1 MSMGGTNS
9 TGKNLARNRTMQATL
24 EEYQVVGRDAAISD
38 VIKLICQES
47 EQRQVISVWGMGG
60 IGKTTL
66 VRSVY
71 GSEELSG
78 KFQKRAWV
86 TVLHPFNPE
95 EFFRSLALRL
105 HTDIV
110 QKKLNAVQ
118 IADNTGK
125 DARLVGDDVQKK
137 LNVMQIADLK
147 KETSELLESGT
158 YLIVLDDLSSDRE
171 WDSIIPHL
179 LARGGKKSRII
190 ITTRDASV
198 ARRCCMEYKLKPLGD
213 DAALDLFKKKVRMG
227 TYQTIYHAPF
237 LLF

>member
-9 TGKNLARNRTMQATL
+9 PTLYLEKDSNSATGKNLARNKTMQASL
-24 EEYQVVGRDAAISD
+24 EEYQLVGREAARSE

-47 EQRQVISVWGMGG
+47 EHRQVISVWGMGG

-78 KFQKRAWV
+78 KFQKGAWV
-86 TVLHPFNPE
+86 TVLHPFNRE

-105 HTDIV
+105 HTD
-110 QKKLNAVQ
+110 
-118 IADNTGK
+118 K

-137 LNVMQIADLK
+137 LNGMQIADLI
-147 KETSELLESGT
+147 KETSELLESGI
-158 YLIVLDDLSSDRE
+158 YLIVLDDLSSDTE
-171 WDSIIPHL
+171 WGSIIPHL
-179 LARGGKKSRII
+179 PRGGKKSRII

-198 ARRCCMEYKLKPLGD
+198 ASRCCMKYKLQPLGD

-227 TYQTIYHAPF
+227 TYETIYHAPF